1 MTIKTK
7 LILNIVIVLGIVATV
22 VATSIFSMRFI
33 SGQLAYLTEKSTP
46 HQMRTLE
53 FQREIQRVTA
63 NLFKVN
69 TAATPQELQSFR
81 AEAEK
86 SLAAARTSQEQL
98 DLLTAGGGKHDT
110 YESLQSVAT
119 EMFEMAA
126 GKLKAQDD
134 AVNAAAGLNRKMLE
148 TTSRL
153 RQLDARIRS
162 LQGNRTGA
170 FSSALD
176 ESGRISARLRGVEA
190 VRLQLKELQLAFF
203 EVQNAQRRPAL
214 LIARGK
220 VNASITRLNQSD
232 YIKSMKNGTAN
243 IAQLAE
249 RLDELQKEQSNWL
262 TGKDEAVKGKVDT
275 LAREISEHLNTLAL
289 AVEQD
294 ALAAGEKFAT
304 ETTRQGAMFGQS
316 NQANGI
322 LIANSELMSQGL
334 AIEAAAARL
343 FTLRSLQEI
352 EAVTPALRAEFVKA
366 AKTTILLEKE
376 LTKLGVK
383 QELQMVKAAAAA
395 LSDTQGMLFSTSGI
409 IATLKKRFEM
419 EQQSV
424 QTSLKLRD
432 IVLIQAEKGDA
443 SVSAAKGEQ
452 EQAIATVNKIVKSS
466 IALLVGISIAAVV
479 AGIAI
484 GGWVFKSVSSPL
496 AQLISVSDHVANGNL
511 TQVALR
517 SSKDEFSTVLS
528 SMGSMVSNLR
538 DMAGRISGSTATIT
552 DSSGELARTA
562 EELNASSSVQTSQI
576 EQSVTAMT
584 EMVQTIQD
592 ISQNVLATSDA
603 AGKMR
608 ELTQQGKKSLDQT
621 TLELSDFT
629 AIVTQSVERV
639 EALGARS
646 ASITAIVNIIKDI
659 AEQTNL
665 LALNAAIE
673 AARAGEMG
681 AGFAVVA
688 DSVRQLSR
696 RTTESADEIAAT
708 IKGMQNEVTSSVQGI
723 QQERAAIEKIVS
735 VVDLTQQNM
744 SKILENVEHVFEMVQ
759 TIATATEEQ
768 SATAEDV
775 NRSMQAIHEITCNL
789 SQSVE
794 RIKDTSAGFDRLAQ
808 ELQQMVS
815 WFKLS

>member
-7 LILNIVIVLGIVATV
+7 LVLNIVIVLGIVATV
-22 VATSIFSMRFI
+22 VATSIFGMRFI
-33 SGQLAYLTEKSTP
+33 SDKLTYLTEKSTP
-46 HQMRTLE
+46 YQMRTLE
-53 FQREIQRVTA
+53 FQREIQGVTA

-69 TAATPQELQSFR
+69 AAATQQELQTFK

-86 SLAAARTSQEQL
+86 SLAEVKTSQEQL
-98 DLLTAGGGKHDT
+98 ERLTAGGGKHDT

-119 EMFEMAA
+119 ELFGMAA
-126 GKLKAQDD
+126 GKLQAQDD
-134 AVNAAAGLNRKMLE
+134 AVKAATELNRKMLE

-153 RQLDARIRS
+153 RQLDTKIRA

-176 ESGRISARLRGVEA
+176 ESGRISARLRGVES
-190 VRLQLKELQLAFF
+190 VRLQLKELQLAFY
-203 EVQNAQRRPAL
+203 EVQNAQRRPTL

-220 VNASITRLNQSD
+220 VNASITKLNQSEH
-232 YIKSMKNGTAN
+232 IKSMKGGNAD
-243 IAQLAE
+243 IKLLAE
-249 RLDELQKEQSNWL
+249 RLDELQKEQGNWL
-262 TGKDEAVKGKVDT
+262 TSKDEPTKSKVDA
-275 LAREISEHLNTLAL
+275 LAREINEKLGSLAL
-289 AVEQD
+289 SVEQD
-294 ALAAGEKFAT
+294 AIAAGEKFAI
-304 ETTRQGAMFGQS
+304 EATRQGAMFGQS
-316 NQANGI
+316 NQANSI

-352 EAVTPALRAEFVKA
+352 DAAAPALRGEF
-366 AKTTILLEKE
+366 AKSSKSIIFLEKE
-376 LTKLGVK
+376 LTRLGVK
-383 QELQMVKAAAAA
+383 QELQMVKGAAAA
-395 LSDTQGMLFSTSGI
+395 LAGIQGMLFSDNGI
-409 IATLKKRFEM
+409 VATLKKRFEM
-419 EQQSV
+419 EQRAV
-424 QTSLKLRD
+424 QASQKLRE
-432 IVLIQAEKGDA
+432 IVLKQAEKGNA

-452 EQAIATVNKIVKSS
+452 EQAIASVNKIVKTS
-466 IALLVGISIAAVV
+466 IALLVGISIAAAV
-479 AGIAI
+479 AGVAI

-496 AQLISVSDHVANGNL
+496 AQLITVSVHVANGDL
-511 TQVALR
+511 RQVELR
-517 SSKDEFSTVLS
+517 SGKDEFGRVLS

-538 DMAGRISGSTATIT
+538 DMAGRISGSTTTIAE
-552 DSSGELARTA
+552 SSTELARTA
-562 EELNASSSVQTSQI
+562 EELDASSSVQTSQI

-603 AGKMR
+603 AGKMK
-608 ELTQQGKKSLDQT
+608 ELTQQGKNSLDQT
-621 TLELSDFT
+621 TAELSNF
-629 AIVTQSVERV
+629 AVIVNESVVRV
-639 EALGARS
+639 EALGVRS
-646 ASITAIVNIIKDI
+646 ASITDIVNMIKDI

-708 IKGMQNEVTSSVQGI
+708 IKGMQNEVAASVQGM
-723 QQERAAIEKIVS
+723 QQERTAIEKIVT

-744 SKILENVEHVFEMVQ
+744 SRILENVEHVFEMVQ

-775 NRSMQAIHEITCNL
+775 NRSMQSINEITRNL
-789 SQSVE
+789 SGSVE
-794 RIKDTSAGFDRLAQ
+794 RIKDASAGFDRLAH
-808 ELQQMVS
+808 ELQQMVN

>member
-22 VATSIFSMRFI
+22 VVTSIFGMRFI
-33 SGQLAYLTEKSTP
+33 SGKLAYLTEKSTP
-46 HQMRTLE
+46 YQMRTLE
-53 FQREIQRVTA
+53 FQREIQGVTA

-69 TAATPQELQSFR
+69 TASSPQELQAFR

-86 SLAAARTSQEQL
+86 SLAEVKASQEQL
-98 DLLTAGGGKHDT
+98 DQLTAGGGKHDT
-110 YESLQSVAT
+110 HESLQSVAT
-119 EMFEMAA
+119 ELFEMAA

-134 AVNAAAGLNRKMLE
+134 AVKAATELNRKMLE
-148 TTSRL
+148 TTNRL
-153 RQLDARIRS
+153 RQLDTKIRA

-176 ESGRISARLRGVEA
+176 ESGRISTRLRSVES
-190 VRLQLKELQLAFF
+190 VRLQLKELQLAFY
-203 EVQNAQRRPAL
+203 EVQNAQRRPTL

-220 VNASITRLNQSD
+220 VNASVTKLNQSEH
-232 YIKSMKNGTAN
+232 IKSMKGGTAD
-243 IAQLAE
+243 IKLLAE
-249 RLDELQKEQSNWL
+249 RLDELQKEQGNWL
-262 TGKDEAVKGKVDT
+262 TNKDEAVKGKVDA
-275 LAREISEHLNTLAL
+275 LAREINEKLSSLAL
-289 AVEQD
+289 SVEQD
-294 ALAAGEKFAT
+294 ALAASEKHAI

-316 NQANGI
+316 NQANSI

-352 EAVTPALRAEFVKA
+352 DAAVPALRAEFGKA
-366 AKTTILLEKE
+366 SKSIAFLENE
-376 LTKLGVK
+376 LGKLGVK
-383 QELQMVKAAAAA
+383 QELLMVKGAASAIAGI
-395 LSDTQGMLFSTSGI
+395 QGMLFSENGI
-409 IATLKKRFEM
+409 VATLKKRFDM
-419 EQQSV
+419 EQRAV
-424 QTSLKLRD
+424 QASLKLRD
-432 IVLIQAEKGDA
+432 IVLKQAEKGNA

-452 EQAIATVNKIVKSS
+452 EQAIASVNKIVKTS
-466 IALLVGISIAAVV
+466 IALLVGISIAAAV

-484 GGWVFKSVSSPL
+484 GAWVFKSVSSPL
-496 AQLISVSDHVANGNL
+496 AQLITVSDHVAGGDL
-511 TQVALR
+511 KHVVLR
-517 SSKDEFSTVLS
+517 SSNDEFGQVLS
-528 SMGSMVSNLR
+528 SMGTMVTNLR
-538 DMAGRISGSTATIT
+538 DMAGRISGSTTTIA
-552 DSSGELARTA
+552 DSSSELARTA
-562 EELNASSSVQTSQI
+562 EELDESSSVQTSQI

-603 AGKMR
+603 AGKMK
-608 ELTQQGKKSLDQT
+608 ELTQQGKNSLDQT
-621 TLELSDFT
+621 TAELSSF
-629 AIVTQSVERV
+629 AVIVNESVERV
-639 EALGARS
+639 EALGVRS
-646 ASITAIVNIIKDI
+646 ASITDIVNMIKDI
-659 AEQTNL
+659 ADQTNL

-688 DSVRQLSR
+688 DSVRQLSH

-708 IKGMQNEVTSSVQGI
+708 IKGMQHEVAASVQGM
-723 QQERAAIEKIVS
+723 QKERAAIDKIVT
-735 VVDLTQQNM
+735 VVDVTQQNM

-775 NRSMQAIHEITCNL
+775 NRSMQSINEITRNL
-789 SQSVE
+789 SGSVQ
-794 RIKDTSAGFDRLAQ
+794 RIKDASAGFDRLAH
-808 ELQQMVS
+808 ELQQMVN